1 MNSIKLEYPISKK
14 DLHKGFNIKKR
25 MDEKVKKEFLDKYVK
40 DQLDIIAIE
49 ILKNTIHEYMYNELN
64 SNTSVEYS
72 GNDDELET
80 GEFINQIQKIVK
92 KTEEQKKYIIDKV
105 REMQKF
111 KYEFKYP
118 IRSEY
123 AITQNEF
130 ESIKLKIF
138 EELKVRFPDCLIQID
153 PLKTYILIDWN

>member
-1 MNSIKLEYPISKK
+1 
-14 DLHKGFNIKKR
+14 
-25 MDEKVKKEFLDKYVK
+25 
-40 DQLDIIAIE
+40 
-49 ILKNTIHEYMYNELN
+49 MYNELN